1 MVEEKMNIYIGRTVV
16 PIILL
21 MLTFFL
27 KNALAENFNSGKD
40 IPLQHAK
47 RAVEREYKRIVPKR
61 VKTFRCQLV
70 EENGVS
76 WFFVCKNLDKSA
88 PIDTDGFVTV
98 DKKNGAV
105 VVSIGG

>member
-1 MVEEKMNIYIGRTVV
+1 MVEEKMNIYIGRAVF

-27 KNALAENFNSGKD
+27 KNALAENVNSEKD
-40 IPLQHAK
+40 ISLQHAK
-47 RAVEREYKRIVPKR
+47 RTVEREYKKIVAKR
-61 VKTFRCQLV
+61 VKTFRCRLV
-70 EENGVS
+70 EENDAS
-76 WFFVCKNLDKSA
+76 WFFVCKNLDKNA

-98 DKKNGAV
+98 GKKNGAV